1 MGARPREERFVKSPE
16 MDGDVFSRQSG
27 NLNDSATVMGHS
39 QEMFCFCIKKIT
51 ESEAAREVWC
61 RVGLTRVS
69 GGVGSRAIARGE
81 PGERDQAALCLGLY
95 HTPVI

>member
-39 QEMFCFCIKKIT
+39 QEMFCFCIKKK
-51 ESEAAREVWC
+51 SR
-61 RVGLTRVS
+61 RVKHEKCG
-69 GGVGSRAIARGE
+69 AE
-81 PGERDQAALCLGLY
+81 LG
-95 HTPVI
+95 